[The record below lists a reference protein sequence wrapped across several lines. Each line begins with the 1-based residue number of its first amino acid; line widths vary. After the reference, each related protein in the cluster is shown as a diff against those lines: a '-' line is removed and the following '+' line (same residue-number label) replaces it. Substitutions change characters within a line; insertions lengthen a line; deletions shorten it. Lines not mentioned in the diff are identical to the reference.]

1 MGDAAQSSPGVTDVH
16 CHLDRFDDP
25 SALAARAA
33 AQEIEIFHVTFLP
46 SDYAGVEAIQGTS
59 RGLGFHPM
67 AARGAFPWREAIDI
81 ERELELF
88 VELAPSAPWIGEVG
102 LDSSPEGAPV
112 RDLQDR
118 ILATVLA
125 APGVTDRFLTVHS
138 RYAIDDVLTALT
150 RAGATRAAIHGNG
163 FTGGVAEIEA
173 VIDAGVAFSLV
184 PSMFHVERGRA
195 VIEAVPRDRM
205 LVESDA
211 PFGIV
216 DGRSVEPAELV
227 DAVARLAG
235 VWQTTEEDVSQQ
247 LAANLARLVA
257 GTPAIER

>member
-46 SDYAGVEAIQGTS
+46 SDYACVEAIQGTS

-67 AARGAFPWREAIDI
+67 AACGAFPWREAIDI

-125 APGVTDRFLTVHS
+125 APGVTDRFITVHS

-173 VIDAGVAFSLV
+173 VI
-184 PSMFHVERGRA
+184 
-195 VIEAVPRDRM
+195 EAVPRDRM

-227 DAVARLAG
+227 DAVARLVG